1 MGEGLSDWGQ
11 HRRQEALAIG
21 LLELITSQ
29 LCLPKNRPQ
38 QTRPNGFAGVHRNDG
53 TASIWVPHEVM
64 AAFDP
69 YGFET
74 QSMQRIEQLL
84 ACERWPLAHASTQT
98 R

>member
-1 MGEGLSDWGQ
+1 MGEGLSHWGQ
-11 HRRQEALAIG
+11 HRRHEALAIG

-29 LCLPKNRPQ
+29 LCLPKNRAQ
-38 QTRPNGFAGVHRNDG
+38 QTGPNGFAG
-53 TASIWVPHEVM
+53 VM